1 MQVESHHR
9 EESYGISPE
18 VVPDGKKN
26 IWCIFTRFQN
36 RQSSGQKSYRAKGE
50 WNAYMLTGPGSR
62 RFLNAWTADAKKF
75 ADTSESKG
83 APLHFSSLLRKCF
96 QAYVSQLHILLREYP
111 DGSATRAS
119 LLAHA
124 DRVTS
129 VDDFQ
134 FLTCEFAKVLA
145 MI

>member
-1 MQVESHHR
+1 MEGLQPFARVKGMQVKSHHR
-9 EESYGISPE
+9 EESYGKSPE

-26 IWCIFTRFQN
+26 IWCIFTRFRN

-62 RFLNAWTADAKKF
+62 RFLNAWAADPKKF

-96 QAYVSQLHILLREYP
+96 QAYVSQLHILLRE
-111 DGSATRAS
+111 
-119 LLAHA
+119 
-124 DRVTS
+124 
-129 VDDFQ
+129 
-134 FLTCEFAKVLA
+134 
-145 MI
+145 

>member
-1 MQVESHHR
+1 MEGLQPFARVKGMQVESHHR

-62 RFLNAWTADAKKF
+62 RFLNAWAADPKKF

-96 QAYVSQLHILLREYP
+96 QAYVSQLHILLRE
-111 DGSATRAS
+111 
-119 LLAHA
+119 
-124 DRVTS
+124 
-129 VDDFQ
+129 
-134 FLTCEFAKVLA
+134 
-145 MI
+145 